1 MGLQGEGGIRYSP
14 LCNHHT
20 NALYNIVLPDA
31 DTQILSATD
40 STLFKS
46 KIKVNRKKI
55 HSLYFETRM
64 HDNMGRERKVL
75 WF

>member
-46 KIKVNRKKI
+46 KIKVNR
-55 HSLYFETRM
+55 
-64 HDNMGRERKVL
+64 
-75 WF
+75 